1 MKTILRN
8 GQPAVDDDW
17 RYVTDDE
24 TLPAGDIIVSL
35 TRWRAEQAQ
44 LLQRTGRL
52 GVCLQPEEAAEDVAE
67 DLAHFA
73 TIAIIFPVFK
83 DGRGLTTARL
93 LRERY
98 HYAGDIRATGDV
110 LIDQLFFMQ
119 RVGINVL
126 ELREDQVLEDALAAL
141 RAFTTRYQPA
151 VDEPLP
157 LYRRRQIQTVS

>member
-1 MKTILRN
+1 MKTILRD
-8 GQPAVDDDW
+8 GQPVADDTW
-17 RYVTDDE
+17 QYVADDE
-24 TLPAGDIIVSL
+24 PLPAGDVIVSL
-35 TRWRAEQAQ
+35 ARWRAEREQ
-44 LLQRTGRL
+44 LLQRPGRL
-52 GVCLQPEEAAEDVAE
+52 GVCLQPEEAAEDIVD

-73 TIAIIFPVFK
+73 AIAIAFPVFK

-110 LIDQLFFMQ
+110 LVDQLFFMQ

-157 LYRRRQIQTVS
+157 LYRRRQIQTVP

>member
-1 MKTILRN
+1 MKTILRD
-8 GQPAVDDDW
+8 GQPAIDDGW
-17 RYVTDDE
+17 QYVADGE
-24 TLPAGDIIVSL
+24 PLPAGDVIVSL
-35 TRWRAEQAQ
+35 TRWRAERMQ

-52 GVCLQPEEAAEDVAE
+52 GICLQPEEAAADIAD

-73 TIAIIFPVFK
+73 TIAIAFPVFK

-98 HYAGDIRATGDV
+98 HYPGDIRATGDV

-141 RAFTTRYQPA
+141 QAFTTRYQPA
-151 VDEPLP
+151 ADEPLP
-157 LYRRRQIQTVS
+157 LYRRRQLQSAP